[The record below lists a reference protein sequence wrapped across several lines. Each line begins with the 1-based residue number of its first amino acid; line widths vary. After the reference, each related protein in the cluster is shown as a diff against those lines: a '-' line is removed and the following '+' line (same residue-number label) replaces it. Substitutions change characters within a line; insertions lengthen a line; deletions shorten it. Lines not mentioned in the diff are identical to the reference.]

1 MKERKSN
8 IELCRIICMLLI
20 IAHHCVVHGGA
31 INIDTCI
38 NKYIALFL
46 LPGGKICFVTFLA
59 ISTWFLTDQSFKAE
73 RFFKMW
79 LQVLFYSVIFTGI
92 SMCFDV
98 TITTKNWISVLF
110 PIIGYTHGFAATY
123 LAFYILIPF
132 LSIVADKITCKQ
144 LQWLIMLLIHFQIIS
159 KVIGA
164 VGGYNSPIC
173 SELLLF
179 ILCYYTTIYIKKNP
193 IKIIYRQKILFL
205 IVLCSW
211 FSAFLIYY
219 MATIRFAG
227 NEVVSF
233 LTNLCSDESSIIY
246 LIGGY
251 ALLFLFN
258 NIKISPCKIINNIAK
273 CVLGVLLLH
282 DHPFF
287 RNVLWNKIFH
297 TQGWYYSS
305 YFAIKVLLCTI
316 IIFTWGVIIDYIRQ
330 KFTEPFL
337 HLSLLKKLI
346 TAFEHLQF

>member
-1 MKERKSN
+1 
-8 IELCRIICMLLI
+8 
-20 IAHHCVVHGGA
+20 
-31 INIDTCI
+31 
-38 NKYIALFL
+38 
-46 LPGGKICFVTFLA
+46 
-59 ISTWFLTDQSFKAE
+59 
-73 RFFKMW
+73 
-79 LQVLFYSVIFTGI
+79 
-92 SMCFDV
+92 MCFDV

-179 ILCYYTTIYIKKNP
+179 ILCYYTTIYIKKYP

-251 ALLFLFN
+251 ALFFLFN